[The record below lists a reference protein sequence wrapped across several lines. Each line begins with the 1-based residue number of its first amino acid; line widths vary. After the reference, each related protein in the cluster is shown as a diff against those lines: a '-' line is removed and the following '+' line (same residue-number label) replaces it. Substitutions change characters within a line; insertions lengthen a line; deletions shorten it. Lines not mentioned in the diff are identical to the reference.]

1 MCRRIT
7 ESNRDYS
14 QIPKRK
20 GLWLVATK
28 YEVTVTAIG
37 NLARTF
43 LENNSSVIILNEGIR
58 PNLADMVLEH
68 TPADLT
74 EDIVAG
80 DMLKF
85 GSREY
90 EIVNVGDVANDTI
103 REEGHCTL
111 VFNAQGSM
119 PGQIIVKGSAPPM
132 LMVGAKIAFTKK
144 EA

>member
-1 MCRRIT
+1 M
-7 ESNRDYS
+7 
-14 QIPKRK
+14 
-20 GLWLVATK
+20 ATK

-68 TPADLT
+68 TPCDLT

-80 DMLKF
+80 DKLKF

-90 EIVNVGDVANDTI
+90 EIVSVGDVANDTI

-132 LMVGAKIAFTKK
+132 LMVGAKIAFLKK

>member
-1 MCRRIT
+1 M
-7 ESNRDYS
+7 E
-14 QIPKRK
+14 
-20 GLWLVATK
+20 TK

-58 PNLADMVLEH
+58 PNLSDMVLEH
-68 TPADLT
+68 TPCELK
-74 EDIVAG
+74 ENIEAG
-80 DMLKF
+80 DFLKF

-90 EIVNVGDVANDTI
+90 EIVSVGDVANDTI
-103 REEGHCTL
+103 GEEGHCTL

-132 LMVGAKIAFTKK
+132 LMTGATIAFLKK
-144 EA
+144 

>member
-1 MCRRIT
+1 M
-7 ESNRDYS
+7 E
-14 QIPKRK
+14 K
-20 GLWLVATK
+20 K

-68 TPADLT
+68 TPGELT
-74 EDIVAG
+74 EDIVVG
-80 DMLKF
+80 DSLKF

-90 EIVNVGDVANDTI
+90 EIVSVGEVANDTI

-119 PGQIIVKGSAPPM
+119 PGQIIVKGAAPPM
-132 LMVGAKIAFTKK
+132 LSVGANIAFIKK
-144 EA
+144 